1 MDKNK
6 QRDIEAMIKWLEEE
20 KEKLNKPLQEVTAV
34 SVTAKTQNMPV
45 LYSVFNGQEEVL
57 DDDVKKRYKKLLS
70 QRKELLAGVAG
81 GAVGTAALT
90 GMAGVT
96 SGLAGVAGGTVGTAA
111 LTGMASSGM
120 ASVGMARLL
129 TLAGPVGIALIG
141 GRMAFKFVKKKV
153 KSQEGKIASVKLE
166 KLYEDFQK
174 GKENIQIKIQE
185 NVREMTEL
193 FEEYLPIALEKIKE
207 TSEKVMIQLDDFAN
221 TDQNKRI
228 MQYQEIAL
236 NQYKEQQHLYDVLQH
251 LQNTQQK
258 IMKENQELLLRLQKY
273 EECGNYV
280 CVTNGLIE

>member
-20 KEKLNKPLQEVTAV
+20 KEKLNQPLQEVTAV

-45 LYSVFNGQEEVL
+45 LYFVFNGQEEVL
-57 DDDVKKRYKKLLS
+57 DDDTKKRYRKVLS
-70 QRKELLAGVAG
+70 QRKEIFASVAG
-81 GAVGTAALT
+81 GAAGTVALKGLT
-90 GMAGVT
+90 EIGSLTRMAGAT
-96 SGLAGVAGGTVGTAA
+96 SGLGGVAGF
-111 LTGMASSGM
+111 GMMGMSSAGM
-120 ASVGMARLL
+120 GGLL
-129 TLAGPVGIALIG
+129 TLAGPVGIALLG
-141 GRMAFKFVKKKV
+141 GGMAFKFVKKKP
-153 KSQEGKIASVKLE
+153 KSQEGKIDSEKLE
-166 KLYEDFQK
+166 KLYESFQK

-221 TDQNKRI
+221 MDQNKRI
-228 MQYQEIAL
+228 MQYQQIAL

-273 EECGNYV
+273 EERGNYA

>member
-20 KEKLNKPLQEVTAV
+20 KEKLNQPLQEVTAV

-57 DDDVKKRYKKLLS
+57 DDDTKKRYKKLLS
-70 QRKELLAGVAG
+70 QRKELFASVAG
-81 GAVGTAALT
+81 GAVGTVALKGLTGIGSLT
-90 GMAGVT
+90 GMAGAT
-96 SGLAGVAGGTVGTAA
+96 SGLAGVAGFGMM
-111 LTGMASSGM
+111 GMASAGM
-120 ASVGMARLL
+120 EGLL
-129 TLAGPVGIALIG
+129 TLAGPVGIALLG
-141 GRMAFKFVKKKV
+141 GGMAFKFVKKKA
-153 KSQEGKIASVKLE
+153 KSKEGKIASEKLE
-166 KLYEDFQK
+166 KLYENFQK

-221 TDQNKRI
+221 MDQNKRI
-228 MQYQEIAL
+228 MQYQQIAL
-236 NQYKEQQHLYDVLQH
+236 NQYKEQQQLYDVLQH

>member
-57 DDDVKKRYKKLLS
+57 DDDAKKRYKKLLS

-153 KSQEGKIASVKLE
+153 KSQE
-166 KLYEDFQK
+166 
-174 GKENIQIKIQE
+174 
-185 NVREMTEL
+185 
-193 FEEYLPIALEKIKE
+193 
-207 TSEKVMIQLDDFAN
+207 
-221 TDQNKRI
+221 
-228 MQYQEIAL
+228 
-236 NQYKEQQHLYDVLQH
+236 
-251 LQNTQQK
+251 
-258 IMKENQELLLRLQKY
+258 
-273 EECGNYV
+273 
-280 CVTNGLIE
+280 